1 MGFFS
6 KIFGSKENKEQE
18 VQPVENKTVPV
29 EEKPVEKPV
38 EEPAKEEVETPA
50 EEPQQKTVA
59 EEPKSAETKTAS
71 SNNAGQVDLSKW
83 RIAPNGE
90 DGTPEFQQGADGTQ
104 QMQVLLKCDMGD
116 EESLTDDRRKALVE
130 QVFKGPE
137 GVKLF
142 GQDTLIENIFLI
154 SYMQNVMVPKA
165 HEANNQNDLAV
176 FSNLI
181 GLYSRMFVAKITRLE
196 KWVAIGSQ
204 VTGFPFEMGKMALVL
219 VQDKYADEMVD
230 IMSNQQNYK
239 VGKNEIAHEH
249 FSHFADFL
257 RRCGYAGI
265 AISDGRHPGVA
276 IPLDL
281 FFTGENEPKIG
292 QMENPLLMGAM
303 ISFMQEIRRGIDVN
317 TMPAEEQEGYKQ
329 VLSRMQGQMFYQI
342 ANADF
347 VVPTKKDEQGREL
360 NPSFQNPEGTERM
373 LAVFTDVQ
381 EMDGAFPMRD
391 GWISIP
397 TPFDRIVDMINSNNG
412 AGFVINSASISV
424 PVPKDMMN
432 HIAQMKASEEESK
445 KKNEETQN

>member
-18 VQPVENKTVPV
+18 VQSVENKIVPS
-29 EEKPVEKPV
+29 
-38 EEPAKEEVETPA
+38 EEPVKEEVEAPVEVK
-50 EEPQQKTVA
+50 EETVA
-59 EEPKSAETKTAS
+59 EEPVSEKPVVEETKSTETKAES
-71 SNNAGQVDLSKW
+71 SSDAGQVDLSKW

-90 DGTPEFQQGADGTQ
+90 DGTPEFQQGENGSQ

-116 EESLTDDRRKALVE
+116 EDLLTDDRRKALVE

-181 GLYSRMFVAKITRLE
+181 GLYSRMFVAKISRLE
-196 KWVAIGSQ
+196 KWIAIGSQ
-204 VTGFPFEMGKMALVL
+204 LTGFPFEMGKMALVL
-219 VQDKYADEMVD
+219 VQDKFADEMVD

-249 FSHFADFL
+249 FNHFVDFL

-265 AISDGRHPGVA
+265 AISDGKHPGVA

-281 FFTGENEPKIG
+281 FFGNDNEPKVG
-292 QMENPLLMGAM
+292 QMENPMLMGAM
-303 ISFMQEIRRGIDVN
+303 ISFMQEIRRGVDIN
-317 TMPAEEQEGYKQ
+317 SLPAEDQEGYKQ
-329 VLSRMQGQMFYQI
+329 MLSRMQGQMFYQI
-342 ANADF
+342 ANANF
-347 VVPTKKDEQGREL
+347 VVPTKKDEHGRDL

-373 LAVFTDVQ
+373 LAVFSDVQ

-432 HIAQMKASEEESK
+432 HIAQMKANEVESK